1 MITQDKMSVQSFID
15 SIASQTGID
24 SAVAERV
31 AGIMFSVVQH
41 ERPDLATRLFDKI
54 PGAEELANANDVMA
68 KNAEGGL
75 FSWIAN
81 AAGNLAGERIGAL
94 LKGLAALKASG
105 LTMEQ
110 IKQVAL
116 QALSHVRELDTLL
129 ADELKAH
136 FRSLKARFGL

>member
-1 MITQDKMSVQSFID
+1 MSVQSIID
-15 SIASQTGID
+15 SVALKTGID

-110 IKQVAL
+110 IRHVGL
-116 QALSHVRELDTLL
+116 HALSHIRELDDLL
-129 ADELKAH
+129 ADEIKEH
-136 FRSLKARFGL
+136 FRKLKARFGL

>member
-1 MITQDKMSVQSFID
+1 MQDKMSVQSFID
-15 SIASQTGID
+15 SVALKTGID
-24 SAVAERV
+24 PAVAERV

-41 ERPDLATRLFDKI
+41 ERPDLGARLFDKI
-54 PGAEELANANDVMA
+54 PGAEELANANDVMT

-75 FSWIAN
+75 LSWVAN
-81 AAGNLAGERIGAL
+81 AANSLAGERIGAL

-110 IKQVAL
+110 MKQVGL
-116 QALSHVRELDTLL
+116 QALSHVRELDSLL

-136 FRSLKARFGL
+136 FRNVKARFGL

>member
-94 LKGLAALKASG
+94 LKGLAALKA
-105 LTMEQ
+105 ME
-110 IKQVAL
+110 V
-116 QALSHVRELDTLL
+116 
-129 ADELKAH
+129 
-136 FRSLKARFGL
+136 

>member
-1 MITQDKMSVQSFID
+1 MSVQSFID

-110 IKQVAL
+110 IKQVGL
-116 QALSHVRELDTLL
+116 QALSHLRELDTLL

>member
-1 MITQDKMSVQSFID
+1 MSVQSIID
-15 SIASQTGID
+15 SVALKTGID
-24 SAVAERV
+24 PVVAERV

-41 ERPDLATRLFDKI
+41 ERPDLAARLFDKI

-105 LTMEQ
+105 LTMSQ
-110 IKQVAL
+110 IRQIGL
-116 QALSHVRELDTLL
+116 HALSHIRELDDLL
-129 ADELKAH
+129 ADEIKAH
-136 FRSLKARFGL
+136 FWKLKARFGL

>member
-1 MITQDKMSVQSFID
+1 MTVQSFID
-15 SIASQTGID
+15 SVASKTVID
-24 SAVAERV
+24 PAVSERV

-41 ERPDLATRLFDKI
+41 ERPDLGARLFAKI
-54 PGAEELANANDVMA
+54 PGAEELANTNDVMT

-75 FSWIAN
+75 LSWVAN
-81 AAGNLAGERIGAL
+81 AASNLAGERIGAL

-110 IKQVAL
+110 IKQVGL
-116 QALSHVRELDTLL
+116 QALSHVRELDSLL